1 MAICAT
7 TDCRI
12 RHIFATELKLKS
24 KDMNIFEKLR
34 SGADVDMSTPEYSEA
49 IRHMTACA
57 GICFKINTT
66 APIPETVRPLEE
78 ELFAGRLDKSS
89 YLMPP
94 IQIDF
99 ACQMT
104 IGKNVFVNHSLTC
117 MAAGGI
123 TIDDGVMIGPNV
135 RIVTDNHDFANRM
148 VLRCKPVHIERNA
161 WIGVGAI
168 ILPGVT
174 IGENAV
180 VAAGSVVTKDVAPNT
195 IVGGNPA
202 KFIKNI

>member
-1 MAICAT
+1 M
-7 TDCRI
+7 D
-12 RHIFATELKLKS
+12 IFKQFS
-24 KDMNIFEKLR
+24 
-34 SGADVDMSTPEYSEA
+34 SGTDVDMAKPEYAKA
-49 IRHMTACA
+49 IKEMGRCSH
-57 GICFKINTT
+57 ICFRINTT
-66 APIPETVRPLEE
+66 KPDMETIRPLEE
-78 ELFAGRLDKSS
+78 TLFDGGLDATS
-89 YLMPP
+89 YIMPP
-94 IQIDF
+94 MQIDF
-99 ACQMT
+99 GCQMK
-104 IGKNVFVNHSLTC
+104 IGKGVFINHSLTC

-135 RIVTDNHDFANRM
+135 RIVTDNHDFQNRM

-180 VAAGSVVTKDVAPNT
+180 VAAGAIVTKDVAPNA

>member
-1 MAICAT
+1 
-7 TDCRI
+7 
-12 RHIFATELKLKS
+12 
-24 KDMNIFEKLR
+24 MNIFEKLR
-34 SGADVDMSTPEYSEA
+34 SGADVDMATPEYVVA
-49 IRHMTACA
+49 IQHMTECNNL
-57 GICFKINTT
+57 CFKINTSE
-66 APIPETVRPLEE
+66 PKPEVIRPLEE
-78 ELFAGRLDKSS
+78 QLFEGRLDATS

-94 IQIDF
+94 LQIDF
-99 ACQMT
+99 ACQMN
-104 IGKNVFVNHSLTC
+104 IGQHVFVNHSLTC

-135 RIVTDNHDFANRM
+135 RIVTDNHDFTNRM
-148 VLRCKPVHIERNA
+148 VLRCKPVHICRNV

-180 VAAGSVVTKDVAPNT
+180 IAAGAVVTKDVAPNT

-202 KFIKNI
+202 KFIKNL